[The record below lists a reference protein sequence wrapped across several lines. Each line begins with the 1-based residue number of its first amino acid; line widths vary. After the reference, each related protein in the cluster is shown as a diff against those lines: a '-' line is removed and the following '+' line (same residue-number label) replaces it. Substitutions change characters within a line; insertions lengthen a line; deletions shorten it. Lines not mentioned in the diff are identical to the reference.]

1 MAGVPD
7 VSNAARTVGA
17 GEPGHLRGARNARR
31 SLLASRVHLRTID
44 AAPAIEGDER
54 TEARITAASLRSAV
68 RVSGLPACQ
77 VREK

>member
-7 VSNAARTVGA
+7 VSNAARTDGEGA
-17 GEPGHLRGARNARR
+17 PGRLRGARNARR
-31 SLLASRVHLRTID
+31 APLASRVRLCTTD

-77 VREK
+77 VREM